1 MERIQSA
8 IEKARKTR
16 SSQEQDT
23 SSTPSGGPTVVNR
36 PANTSTRAT
45 ESEDSLWQ
53 ALKPFVPNSKLL
65 ERNRIMVG
73 DTSHHAAPYDILR
86 TKLLQ
91 QMRKHNWRRVAIT
104 SHGPSNGKS
113 MTTMNLAFSL
123 AKQPDLRTMV
133 IELDMRRPSIS
144 KILGVQEGLQFSQ
157 VLVGRDQIENH
168 MLRYGDN
175 LAITMNHSGIR
186 NSAEILQGVT
196 AARILDD
203 IEDRYKPDIII
214 FDTPPLMVSDDT
226 LAFLDQVD
234 CALFVAE
241 AEKTTPDNIDKA
253 ERELASRTNVLGVI
267 LNKCRYMG
275 HSENY
280 GYYYGS

>member
-16 SSQEQDT
+16 NEQAQGANPLAARG
-23 SSTPSGGPTVVNR
+23 SAPAARPVN
-36 PANTSTRAT
+36 AETG
-45 ESEDSLWQ
+45 SEDALWQ
-53 ALKPFVPNSKLL
+53 ALPPFSADVTLL
-65 ERNRIMVG
+65 ERNRIIA
-73 DTSHHAAPYDILR
+73 DATSHHAAPYDILR

-113 MTTMNLAFSL
+113 MTAMNLAFSL
-123 AKQPDLRTMV
+123 AKQSELRTMV
-133 IELDMRRPSIS
+133 IELDMRRPSIAR
-144 KILGVQEGLQFSQ
+144 ILGVNEPLQFSQ
-157 VLVGRDQIENH
+157 ALAGRDEAENH

-175 LAITMNHSGIR
+175 LVIAMNQTGIR
-186 NSAEILQGVT
+186 NSAEMLQGVT
-196 AARILDD
+196 AARMLDE
-203 IEDRYKPDIII
+203 IEARYKPDIII

-241 AEKTTPDNIDKA
+241 AEKTTPDNVDKA
-253 ERELASRTNVLGVI
+253 ERELASRTNVLGVV

-275 HSENY
+275 QNENY
-280 GYYYGS
+280 GYYYGD

>member
-8 IEKARKTR
+8 IEKARKSRSQQAPDTETPTTR
-16 SSQEQDT
+16 D
-23 SSTPSGGPTVVNR
+23 PAVVANLPK
-36 PANTSTRAT
+36 PALNVSDAETT
-45 ESEDSLWQ
+45 LWQ
-53 ALKPFVPNSKLL
+53 ALEPFHPDFAHL
-65 ERNRIMVG
+65 ERNRILVG
-73 DTSHHAAPYDILR
+73 DSSHHAAPYDILR

-123 AKQPDLRTMV
+123 AKQTDLRVMV
-133 IELDMRRPSIS
+133 IELDMRRPVFS
-144 KILGVQEGLQFSQ
+144 KILGVENRIQFSQ
-157 VLVGRDQIENH
+157 VLSGKESIEGH

-175 LAITMNHSGIR
+175 LAITMNQSSIR
-186 NSAEILQGVT
+186 NSAEMLQGVT

-203 IEDRYKPDIII
+203 IEARYKPDLMI

-241 AEKTTPDNIDKA
+241 AEKTTPDNVDKA

-280 GYYYGS
+280 GYYYGN